1 LARSTC
7 RHCWDV
13 AIRFKAGQKENPAAV
28 GSGDGLMRIFISHAS
43 EDSEAA
49 GELARAIASRGHD
62 VIARDSSA
70 EALRSAD
77 AMVVLVS
84 GRSVE
89 SPFVRREIEF
99 ALETPRF
106 ADRLIPVLIET
117 TSGAPWILRKFKSF
131 PAGADLA
138 QTGQRVAEALESTT

>member
-1 LARSTC
+1 
-7 RHCWDV
+7 
-13 AIRFKAGQKENPAAV
+13 
-28 GSGDGLMRIFISHAS
+28 MRIFISHAS

-70 EALRSAD
+70 EALRRAD

-84 GRSVE
+84 GRSAD
-89 SPFVRREIEF
+89 SPFVQREIEF

-106 ADRLIPVLIET
+106 ANRLIPVVF
-117 TSGAPWILRKFKSF
+117 GRARAAPWILRRFKSF
-131 PAGADLA
+131 AAGADLA
-138 QTGQRVAEALESTT
+138 QT

>member
-1 LARSTC
+1 
-7 RHCWDV
+7 
-13 AIRFKAGQKENPAAV
+13 
-28 GSGDGLMRIFISHAS
+28 MRIFISHAS

-70 EALRSAD
+70 QALRSAD

-84 GRSVE
+84 SKSVE

-99 ALETPRF
+99 ALATPRF
-106 ADRLIPVLIET
+106 ADRLIPVVIGR

-131 PAGADLA
+131 SAGADLA
-138 QTGQRVAEALESTT
+138 QTGERVAEALENTT